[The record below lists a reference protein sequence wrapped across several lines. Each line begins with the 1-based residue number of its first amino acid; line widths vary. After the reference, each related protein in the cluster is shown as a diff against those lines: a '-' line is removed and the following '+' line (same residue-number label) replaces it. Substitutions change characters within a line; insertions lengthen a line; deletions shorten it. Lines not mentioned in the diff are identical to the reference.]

1 MSVETAQF
9 IHQLNSS
16 YPSGSDRLKEG
27 DDHLRLI
34 KATLKATFPGIT
46 GPLDASVTHT
56 FLNALKASL
65 VPFGTIAMHYGE
77 AAPDGWAL
85 CNGQTVPKS
94 DGTGNF
100 TTPDFRNRVPFG
112 ASADHALLSTFGQ
125 ASRTITT
132 EAAGSH
138 AHTAGTALA
147 GAHGHQ
153 VTVAGTALSVD
164 QMPAHNHGNG
174 VADDNVGNVFPYGT
188 KSGPSGGNLSNGS
201 GGNSTQGLTE
211 TVGGGKQHT
220 HDATSSEAGAHSHGV
235 TVDAAGSHSHS
246 ATIDVTQPSLAVN
259 FIIKI

>member
-9 IHQLNSS
+9 IHQLNPS

-34 KATLKATFPGIT
+34 KATLKATFPGLT

-56 FLNALKASL
+56 FLNALKASI

-77 AAPDGWAL
+77 AAPEGWAV
-85 CNGQTVPKS
+85 CNGQTVPRS
-94 DGTGNF
+94 DGSGNF
-100 TTPDFRNRVPFG
+100 VTPDFRNRVPIG
-112 ASADHALLSTFGQ
+112 ASAEHAVFSTFGQ
-125 ASRTITT
+125 ANRTITT
-132 EAAGSH
+132 DAAGTHSH
-138 AHTAGTALA
+138 SGGTSSA

-153 VTVAGTALSVD
+153 VNVEGTALSVD

-174 VADDNVGNVFPYGT
+174 VADDNVGNIFPYGT
-188 KSGPSGGNLSNGS
+188 KAGPQGGNLRNDSGSNG
-201 GGNSTQGLTE
+201 NQGLTE
-211 TVGGGKQHT
+211 TVGGGKPHS
-220 HDATSSEAGAHSHGV
+220 HNATAAEAGAHSHGV